1 MIDKKRL
8 YLMINLARFEQKNED
23 RALRVNHYYQ
33 RDYIAFALIKN
44 FLLTTIAYV
53 LVLGV
58 LALYN
63 MEAVLEGLNSLDLRT
78 LIATV
83 ILGYLIFLGIYSVIA
98 FIAAKLK
105 YVRMENSVEQYVA
118 ALDRLRAMY
127 GDTEP
132 IGADSDEDEEDD
144 EDDEDDEDEYE
155 DDEDEDEDEY
165 EDDEEDEESEDAG
178 DENDYLEDEDE

>member
-1 MIDKKRL
+1 MIDKKKL
-8 YLMINLARFEQKNED
+8 YLMISLARFEKKNED

-33 RDYIAFALIKN
+33 RDFIAFALIKN

-63 MEAVLEGLNSLDLRT
+63 MEAVLAGLNSLNLKP
-78 LIATV
+78 LVATV
-83 ILGYLIFLGIYSVIA
+83 ILGYLIFLAIYSVIA
-98 FIAAKLK
+98 FTIAKLK
-105 YVRMENSVEQYVA
+105 YVRMENSIEQYEA

-132 IGADSDEDEEDD
+132 IGADSDDD
-144 EDDEDDEDEYE
+144 YD
-155 DDEDEDEDEY
+155 DDEDEDEDEEED
-165 EDDEEDEESEDAG
+165 EDDEEDDEESEDAG
-178 DENDYLEDEDE
+178 EENEYLEDENE

>member
-78 LIATV
+78 LMATV

-105 YVRMENSVEQYVA
+105 YVRMENSMEQYTA

-132 IGADSDEDEEDD
+132 IGADSDEDDDEEDD
-144 EDDEDDEDEYE
+144 DEY
-155 DDEDEDEDEY
+155 DDEDEDEDDEEYEDEY
-165 EDDEEDEESEDAG
+165 EDDGEDPESEDAG
-178 DENDYLEDEDE
+178 DENEYLEDED

>member
-144 EDDEDDEDEYE
+144 EDDEDEYE
-155 DDEDEDEDEY
+155 DDEDEDEDEDEY

>member
-144 EDDEDDEDEYE
+144 EDDEDEYE

-165 EDDEEDEESEDAG
+165 EDDEEESEDAG

>member
-144 EDDEDDEDEYE
+144 EDDEDEYE
-155 DDEDEDEDEY
+155 DDEDEDEY